1 MNRYAIYAIAWFFLS
16 AYGFFMKPPNV
27 GVPLFPHFD
36 KFAHFA
42 LFFGQMWLV
51 ARAYTSQMRPVNNKL
66 WSILALVWA
75 IVIEVVQSSLPN
87 RSADVWDVVADVAG
101 ALCALAIAHAV
112 IQSRLNILKDT
123 RHD

>member
-16 AYGFFMKPPNV
+16 AYGFFMKPPV

-36 KFAHFA
+36 KFVHFA

-101 ALCALAIAHAV
+101 ALSALAIAHAV
-112 IQSRLNILKDT
+112 IQSRLNIQKDT
-123 RHD
+123 HYD